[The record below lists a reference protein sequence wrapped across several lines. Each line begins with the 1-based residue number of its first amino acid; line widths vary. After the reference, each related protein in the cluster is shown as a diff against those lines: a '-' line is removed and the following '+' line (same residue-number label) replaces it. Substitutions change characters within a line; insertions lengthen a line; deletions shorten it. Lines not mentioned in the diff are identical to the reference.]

1 MSNSA
6 QIPSLPS
13 GPMQTSAPTPTTPV
27 NVSMDYVM
35 STSPTT
41 SGYSSYGA
49 SPGSDR
55 ALSSPFSAESP
66 FDSDFPQELKPFDD
80 SNVNMISRQQH
91 HGDHSPS
98 TPNQMSVPFTSN
110 GGYPQFL
117 NDYDPMYSLPIAS
130 QNGIPAAA
138 PHPPF
143 CTDQRFVNEEA
154 YGKPFGMI
162 SSTNFCYSNYPQGV
176 EGNATNH
183 SLQHSLCKVCGDT
196 ASGNHFGVL
205 SCEACKS
212 FFRRSIRANARYA
225 CRGNRTCA
233 IEKHTR
239 NRCQYCRL
247 QKCMNT
253 GMRKEGER

>member
-6 QIPSLPS
+6 QIPTLPS
-13 GPMQTSAPTPTTPV
+13 GPMQTSSAAPAPTTPV
-27 NVSMDYVM
+27 NVSMEYVM
-35 STSPTT
+35 SPTT

-49 SPGSDR
+49 SPTSDHV
-55 ALSSPFSAESP
+55 SSPYSVEP
-66 FDSDFPQELKPFDD
+66 QFDPDYAQEMKPFEDPK
-80 SNVNMISRQQH
+80 ILSRHHH
-91 HGDHSPS
+91 HGDHSPN
-98 TPNQMSVPFTSN
+98 TPNHVSMPFTSS
-110 GGYPQFL
+110 GTYPQFL
-117 NDYDPMYSLPIAS
+117 NDYDPMYSMPS
-130 QNGIPAAA
+130 GQNGMPPAA
-138 PHPPF
+138 F
-143 CTDQRFVNEEA
+143 CTDQRYAASEEM

-176 EGNATNH
+176 EGVSPNAPNH

-247 QKCMNT
+247 QKCVNT
-253 GMRKEGER
+253 GMRKEGEV

>member
-1 MSNSA
+1 MCYSVISLMSNSA
-6 QIPSLPS
+6 QIPTLPS
-13 GPMQTSAPTPTTPV
+13 GPMQTTSPAPTTPV

-35 STSPTT
+35 SPGTT

-49 SPGSDR
+49 SPTSDHV
-55 ALSSPFSAESP
+55 SSPYSVDRQ
-66 FDSDFPQELKPFDD
+66 FDSEYQEMKPFEDR
-80 SNVNMISRQQH
+80 S
-91 HGDHSPS
+91 GDHSPT
-98 TPNQMSVPFTSN
+98 TPDHMSIPFTTN
-110 GGYPQFL
+110 AGYPQFL
-117 NDYDPMYSLPIAS
+117 NDYDPMYSAS
-130 QNGIPAAA
+130 QNGMTAHP
-138 PHPPF
+138 PPPF
-143 CTDQRFVNEEA
+143 CTDQRFVNEEV
-154 YGKPFGMI
+154 YGKPYGMI

-176 EGNATNH
+176 EGVSPNPSNH

-212 FFRRSIRANARYA
+212 FFRRSVRANARYA

-247 QKCMNT
+247 QKCANC
-253 GMRKEGER
+253 GMRKEGEIHTCMT